1 MKYDS
6 EEYVYMIET
15 DHGINRGFAVQVD
28 YFEIDPAD
36 MHAGEYEQK
45 HISYT
50 ILVTLWYYDDG
61 KLVVDKVDTELP
73 DDFTQVQLDKFE
85 DKLIKLH
92 EEYLKSEYSEGEL

>member
-50 ILVTLWYYDDG
+50 IQKLYGTTMMESLW
-61 KLVVDKVDTELP
+61 
-73 DDFTQVQLDKFE
+73 
-85 DKLIKLH
+85 
-92 EEYLKSEYSEGEL
+92 